1 MNGLEACKRLRAQES
16 TRHTPIIMVTTRGE
30 AENIETAYA
39 NGCND
44 YVTKPINSAELV
56 AKMRIYLDGVE
67 ASS

>member
-1 MNGLEACKRLRAQES
+1 
-16 TRHTPIIMVTTRGE
+16 MVTTRGE